1 MIKRIPLMTFLA
13 LVLSVGA
20 TTVSAQWKDL
30 GSREVKQGVE
40 EDTWRL
46 NSFQGQFRKIKLTV
60 THNKVKFLRLEIE
73 YKNGETD
80 RVEIKKIVNAGG
92 STRVIDLRGDDRYL
106 SRVNVWYE
114 AVKSKNDDRPRVT
127 LWGFK

>member
-1 MIKRIPLMTFLA
+1 MIKRISLMTFLA
-13 LVLSVGA
+13 LILSIGA

-46 NSFQGQFRKIKLTV
+46 NSFHGQFRKIKLTV
-60 THNKVKFLRLEIE
+60 AHNKVKFLRLEVE
-73 YKNGETD
+73 YKNGETE
-80 RVEIKKIVNAGG
+80 RVDIKKLINAGG
-92 STRVIDLRGDDRYL
+92 STRVIDLRGNDRYL
-106 SRVNVWYE
+106 NRVNVWYE